1 MRTLI
6 GQSVMAEISSCL
18 KKANHDIIEL
28 GVANEL
34 FIETARQET
43 VDRFLMYGWKQ
54 RHVQNREKSQ
64 PGTLLAAGIKITT
77 RRRRKL
83 LQRILYCKVF
93 QSSNLVDLGV
103 CPAAPTPS
111 LSPSS

>member
-34 FIETARQET
+34 FIETDVWMETTPRTEQGEITARYPVGCGNKDYNET
-43 VDRFLMYGWKQ
+43 AK
-54 RHVQNREKSQ
+54 
-64 PGTLLAAGIKITT
+64 
-77 RRRRKL
+77 
-83 LQRILYCKVF
+83 KVA
-93 QSSNLVDLGV
+93 STNTVL
-103 CPAAPTPS
+103 
-111 LSPSS
+111 